1 MMFVE
6 LVKLKF
12 LRPITGLLLLLM
24 LVLPACKEDEPAH
37 PNEYVNNWIYSN
49 MDFWYYWN
57 STLPTKPDKTKAP
70 EEFFKSLLNSNDRF
84 SWIQDNFKELQNAL
98 QGISKEAG
106 YELALYRESADNN
119 NVLAQ
124 IVYVKPNSP
133 ATNAGLQR
141 GDLITKINNEL
152 LTITNYQTLL
162 GAISENHTITYRA
175 FDLAN
180 EQFATEQTKSLSTV
194 EYTENPNF
202 LSKVFTYNDHK
213 IGYYVYNFFATGPTQ
228 TSTQYTTEMDEIFA
242 SFQATGITDL
252 IIDLRFNSGGAETA
266 TTNLASLIGKGVNA
280 TKVFAIREY
289 NAKVTTEIKKEPT
302 LGEDFL
308 TVEFLTKSQNVGD
321 QLRNNRVYILTGKR
335 SASASELLING
346 LRPYMDVFLIGNKT
360 VGKNVGSI
368 TLNEDND
375 PNNVWGM
382 QPIVTKSFNS
392 LKQSDY
398 DTGFN
403 PQVFIEDNSFILYP
417 LGDAR
422 ERLLNNA
429 LREITGLTEF
439 GRIRST
445 QSHGAEIG
453 HSLDNKKRTNMLV
466 IDPAV
471 QKSLKE
477 LLQLN

>member
-1 MMFVE
+1 MMPVE
-6 LVKLKF
+6 FAKLRF
-12 LRPITGLLLLLM
+12 IRGPFALI
-24 LVLPACKEDEPAH
+24 LVLFVLLSCNKDEPEH
-37 PNEYVNNWIYSN
+37 PNEYVNNWIYTN

-57 STLPTKPDKTKAP
+57 STLPTNPDKTLEHEA
-70 EEFFKSLLNSNDRF
+70 FFKSLLNSSDRF
-84 SWIQDNFKELQNAL
+84 SWIQDNFKDLQNSL

-119 NVLAQ
+119 NVFAQ

-133 ATNAGLQR
+133 ATNADLHR
-141 GDLITKINNEL
+141 GDIITKINSEQ
-152 LTITNYQTLL
+152 LTLSNYQALL
-162 GAISENHTITYRA
+162 GAISENHTLTYRPYNVSTQE
-175 FDLAN
+175 FGS
-180 EQFATEQTKSLSTV
+180 EQTKALATI

-202 LSKVFTYNDHK
+202 LNKVFTYNDRK

-228 TSTQYTTEMDEIFA
+228 TSTQYNAEMDQIFTG
-242 SFQATGITDL
+242 FQSAGITDL

-266 TTNLASLIGKGVNA
+266 TTNLASLIGKEVNTA
-280 TKVFAIREY
+280 KVFAIREY
-289 NAKVTTEIKKEPT
+289 NDDVTAEIKKDPN
-302 LGEDFL
+302 LGDNFL
-308 TVEFLTKSQNVGD
+308 TVKFLTKSQNVGSL
-321 QLRNNRVYILTGKR
+321 LRNNRVYILTGTR

-375 PNNVWGM
+375 PNNLWGM

-403 PQVFIEDNSFILYP
+403 PQIFLEDNSFILYP
-417 LGDAR
+417 LGDPR
-422 ERLLNNA
+422 ERLLNSA

-445 QSHGAEIG
+445 ESHGSVIG
-453 HSLDNKKRTNMLV
+453 HSIDLKKRTNILV

-471 QKSLKE
+471 QKSLKN
-477 LLQLN
+477 LIQHD